1 MELVINV
8 LILAILGAFACLADD
23 FLTRL
28 LLVIAVMVWSLKI
41 GANLM
46 DWENGEDDD
55 HE

>member
-8 LILAILGAFACLADD
+8 LVLAILGAFACLADD

-28 LLVIAVMVWSLKI
+28 FSVIAVMTWSFGI
-41 GANLM
+41 GTNFM

-55 HE
+55 NE